1 MKYSKKLNFNSLSIN
16 IIKWLKEYAVSSGAK
31 GFVIGVSGGVDS
43 AVVSTLVAETGLNVL
58 VLSMPINQS
67 TKEHSIAAEHIE
79 WLQNKYSNVEFME
92 VNLSDAYNVLHNNY
106 CNTCDVS
113 FDNKNNF
120 SVFGE
125 KVSLDEFEFSM
136 ANTRSRLRMTTLYQ
150 YAGMH
155 SLLVAG
161 TGNKIEDFGIG
172 FFTKYGDGGVDISPI
187 GDLMKSEVYAL
198 GRELG
203 VIESILTAAPTD
215 GLHEDGRTDEQ
226 QLGCTYDELE
236 EAMKFYEASKFLSTY
251 SSATLTDRQ
260 HEVLNIYTKRHKGNL
275 HKMTPIPVFNTYTLR
290 I

>member
-1 MKYSKKLNFNSLSIN
+1 MGSSPIN

-92 VNLSDAYNVLHNNY
+92 VNLSDAYNILHNNY

-155 SLLVAG
+155 NLLVAG

-226 QLGCTYDELE
+226 QLGATYEELE
-236 EAMKFYEASKFLSTY
+236 EAMKFYEASKILPTY
-251 SSATLTDRQ
+251 SSVTLTDRQ
-260 HEVLNIYTKRHKGNL
+260 REVLNIYTKRHKGNL
-275 HKMTPIPVFNTYTLR
+275 HKTNPIPVFNTYVFR
-290 I
+290 S

>member
-67 TKEHSIAAEHIE
+67 TNEHSIAAEHIE

-113 FDNKNNF
+113 FDNKNNS

-155 SLLVAG
+155 NLLVAG

-187 GDLMKSEVYAL
+187 GDLMKSEVYDLAENL
-198 GRELG
+198 GIISSVLN
-203 VIESILTAAPTD
+203 AAPTD
-215 GLHEDGRTDEQ
+215 GLHEDERTDEEQ
-226 QLGCTYDELE
+226 IGATYDELE
-236 EAMKFYEASKFLSTY
+236 EAMKFYEFSRNLAMYESLV
-251 SSATLTDRQ
+251 LTDRKQ
-260 HEVLNIYTKRHKGNL
+260 KVLDIYIKRHKANL
-275 HKMTPIPVFNTYTLR
+275 HKTNPIPVFNTYVFR
-290 I
+290 S